1 MTVLFMCALRLNREA
16 FIKATTLNVRH
27 VTFNYVTELYSLIC
41 SGAFSEHSV
50 K

>member
-1 MTVLFMCALRLNREA
+1 MRFMCALGLNPGA
-16 FIKATTLNVRH
+16 FAKAATLNVRR
-27 VTFNYVTELYSLIC
+27 VTLKYVTELYSLIC

>member
-1 MTVLFMCALRLNREA
+1 MRFMCALRLNKEPFA
-16 FIKATTLNVRH
+16 QVAALNVRR
-27 VTFNYVTELYSLIC
+27 VTLKYVTELYSLIC